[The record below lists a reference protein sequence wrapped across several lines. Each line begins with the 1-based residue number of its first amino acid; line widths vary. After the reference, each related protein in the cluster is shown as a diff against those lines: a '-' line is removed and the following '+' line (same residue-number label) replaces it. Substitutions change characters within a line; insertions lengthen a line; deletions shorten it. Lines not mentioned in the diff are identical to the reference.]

1 MTQASEAAAGT
12 AVLPPGTVRERPAG
26 PSVPWHRP
34 TPPRPRY
41 FRWFTPALALLLG
54 GYLFFDKSFAY
65 LHVPG
70 TPVFVGEIVL
80 GIGFFEALRLPS
92 PWYHLLRSSPILK
105 LLLVFMGLCALR
117 LGADLPR
124 YRLDAVRDSSIWYYG
139 IFAFLVAAAAVC
151 EPTFVPRLVRWYRR
165 VLPWYFAWAPV
176 AVALTEV
183 DALASVYVPGT
194 STPIN
199 SFRYTDIAVHVGM
212 GLAFLWLGLDRL
224 VGARPDRSRESLVS
238 VLGLVALLAVGSQ
251 SRGGFLAAVA
261 TLAIVAA
268 FLPSGHRRRIALSGT
283 VGLLA
288 ALALVLALDLR
299 IEGERRDVSVQQ
311 VAANLSSLAGEESSE
326 DLTGTV
332 EWRQGF
338 WGQVLDDLLSSRA
351 WLTGL
356 GFGEILPER
365 YEVDVGNTNNET
377 SAQPLRNVHNSHLT
391 LLARIGFPGFALW
404 LLLWVVWSVH
414 VLGWVRRRPGG
425 VRDPATAMVI
435 WLLASVPGFLIGAYF
450 DPSLEG
456 PHVAIWFF
464 TLVGLGVAATR
475 VRRPVAAPAEV
486 DVVPPALVR
495 AWDQAWAWTRPRV
508 ALQPALLLTHARG
521 VTGRFGWALADRAL
535 VSLTALAVGVFLAR
549 WLGVQEFGAFSMAF
563 AAFLLVLAAVRGLT
577 SDALALHH
585 DSNGDPMTWRWAV
598 ASATGTAAV
607 VGLAAGVACVV
618 AGLLLPGST
627 GAALLGLGLSLP
639 VLLVQDGWRSAFLAE
654 GRPARA
660 FANDLV
666 RTLTLAPAVAVLATT
681 GRASVGWTMLAWGGS
696 AAVAATMAMVQSR
709 LLPRVTEAI
718 EWLRWHRD
726 LAARSFVERLSLGGA
741 GHLRLIGLTAI
752 AGLAAAGTL
761 GAAELLLAPVAAII
775 AGVAVQAEPEAVG
788 VPARRLRSSCRF
800 LGAASA
806 AGALLWGA
814 ALLALPD
821 VVGARVLGS
830 AWLPASG
837 LLVPVT
843 LEVAGLGLS
852 LGAWVGL
859 RALTARTRRGRAE
872 LAGTVIYL
880 AAALGGAVLGGAAGA
895 AWGSAAGALAGA
907 GLWWWQLHQAV
918 TDAEA
923 TEWPAYTRSSQI
935 SRQ

>member
-1 MTQASEAAAGT
+1 VTQASEAAAGT
-12 AVLPPGTVRERPAG
+12 ATLPPGTVRERPAG

-34 TPPRPRY
+34 VPPRPRN

-54 GYLFFDKSFAY
+54 GYLFFNKSFAY

-80 GIGFFEALRLPS
+80 GIGIFEALRLRS
-92 PWYHLLRSSPILK
+92 PWYPLLRGSPILRA
-105 LLLVFMGLCALR
+105 LLAFMLLCALR
-117 LGADLPR
+117 LFADLPR

-139 IFAFLVAAAAVC
+139 AFAFLAAAAAAC
-151 EPTFVPRLVRWYRR
+151 EPTFVPRLLRWYRR

-176 AVALTEV
+176 MVALTEV
-183 DALASVYVPGT
+183 DALASVFVPGT
-194 STPIN
+194 GTPIN

-212 GLAFLWLGLDRL
+212 GLAFLWLGVDRL
-224 VGARPDRSRESLVS
+224 MGGRPDRTRDMLIS
-238 VLGLVALLAVGSQ
+238 VVGLVALLAVGSQ
-251 SRGGFLAAVA
+251 SRGGFLAAV
-261 TLAIVAA
+261 TILAVAVA
-268 FLPSGHRRRIALSGT
+268 FLPSGQRRRIALSGT
-283 VGLLA
+283 VGLVL
-288 ALALVLALDLR
+288 ALAVVLALDLKV
-299 IEGERRDVSVQQ
+299 EGERRDVSLQQ
-311 VAANLSSLAGEESSE
+311 VAANLSSLAGDQSSD

-338 WGQVLDDLLSSRA
+338 WRQVLDDLLSSRA

-377 SAQPLRNVHNSHLT
+377 SAQPLRSVHNSHLT
-391 LLARIGFPGFALW
+391 LLARIGFPGIALW
-404 LLLWVVWSVH
+404 LLLWVVWGVH
-414 VLGWVRRRPGG
+414 VLGWVRRRQPGG

-464 TLVGLGVAATR
+464 TVVGVGVAATR
-475 VRRPVAAPAEV
+475 VRGPVTAPAEV
-486 DVVPPALVR
+486 GAVTPAPAPAWVR
-495 AWDQAWAWTRPRV
+495 AWAQAGVRARTWPRV
-508 ALQPALLLTHARG
+508 ALQPRVLLAQFRR
-521 VTGRFGWALADRAL
+521 VTGRLGWAVADRAL
-535 VSLTALAVGVFLAR
+535 TSLTGLAVGVFLAR

-577 SDALALHH
+577 NDALALHH
-585 DSNGDPMTWRWAV
+585 DANRDPVTWRWAV

-607 VGLAAGVACVV
+607 VGVAAGAACVV

-666 RTLTLAPAVAVLATT
+666 RTLTLAPAVAVLAMT

-696 AAVAATMAMVQSR
+696 AAVAATVAMVQDR
-709 LLPRVTEAI
+709 LLPRVTEAVA
-718 EWLRWHRD
+718 WLRWHRD
-726 LAARSFVERLSLGGA
+726 LAASSFVERLSLGGA
-741 GHLRLIGLTAI
+741 GHLRLIGLTVI

-761 GAAELLLAPVAAII
+761 GAAELLLAPVAAIV
-775 AGVAVQAEPEAVG
+775 AGIAVQAEPEVAG
-788 VPARRLRSSCRF
+788 VPARRLRSSCRL
-800 LGAASA
+800 LGTAGA
-806 AGALLWGA
+806 AGALVWGA
-814 ALLALPD
+814 AVAVLPD
-821 VVGARVLGS
+821 VVGAQILGS
-830 AWLPASG
+830 AWLPASR
-837 LLVPVT
+837 LVVPVT

-859 RALTARTRRGRAE
+859 RALRAPSRRGRAQ

-880 AAALGGAVLGGAAGA
+880 TAALGGAVVGGAAGA

-923 TEWPAYTRSSQI
+923 AG
-935 SRQ
+935 